1 LTAAA
6 SVSRPDIGMV
16 GIGDGLHGFEID
28 LSEAGLTAG
37 RHVVTLRCADS
48 GTELP
53 GSPIILDV
61 PTEPIG
67 SGDTAG
73 EPGPSNRTVGEGEGR
88 APAARSQALAT
99 PMEDSRAAAAA
110 AKPLRAFVDQVL
122 GNEISGW
129 VMLSEQPSRRCV
141 VALREGRGELSRAVA
156 SQFRPDLL
164 LASET
169 AAMALAWRCRSWTAM
184 RISFTS

>member
-1 LTAAA
+1 MARTSRKREEAALT
-6 SVSRPDIGMV
+6 SVLEARDRP
-16 GIGDGLHGFEID
+16 GLHGFEID

-88 APAARSQALAT
+88 APAAQSQALAT
-99 PMEDSRAAAAA
+99 PMED
-110 AKPLRAFVDQVL
+110 
-122 GNEISGW
+122 
-129 VMLSEQPSRRCV
+129 
-141 VALREGRGELSRAVA
+141 
-156 SQFRPDLL
+156 
-164 LASET
+164 
-169 AAMALAWRCRSWTAM
+169 
-184 RISFTS
+184 